1 MKLKSKP
8 KPMTEKEVSEA
19 RDRYLQLCDEEN
31 RITEE
36 KLSIR
41 RYLLERL
48 YPADKEEGAETIT
61 VGNIKLSITKNLRRT
76 IDKAE
81 FERFR
86 ELHPKRVDE
95 FFRLTPEVKT
105 AAYKD
110 NRELMDDFVVTKE
123 SPPTLS
129 FK

>member
-8 KPMTEKEVSEA
+8 KPLTEKEVSEA
-19 RDRYLQLCDEEN
+19 RDRYLKISDEMN
-31 RITEE
+31 RLKEE
-36 KLSIR
+36 ELSIR
-41 RYLLERL
+41 QYLLERL
-48 YPADKEEGAETIT
+48 YPEDKEEGAETIT

-86 ELHPKRVDE
+86 LLHPEKVDQ
-95 FFRLTPEVKT
+95 FFRLTPEVRT
-105 AAYKD
+105 AAYKAD
-110 NRELMDDFVVTKE
+110 RELMDAFVVTKE
-123 SPPTLS
+123 SPATVS